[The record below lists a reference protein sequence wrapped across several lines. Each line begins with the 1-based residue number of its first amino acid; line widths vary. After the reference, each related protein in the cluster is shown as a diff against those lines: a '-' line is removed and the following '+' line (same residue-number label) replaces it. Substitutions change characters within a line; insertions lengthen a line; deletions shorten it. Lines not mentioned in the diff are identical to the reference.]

1 MRCLK
6 CGSNVEHPHVF
17 CPSCIE
23 KMNACP
29 VSRETPVVIL
39 PRPKSEPVRPRTVKP
54 EELLALARRRQ
65 KVLAFFCILL
75 LTLTLAL
82 GGLVFWLATRED
94 KPTGQNYTP
103 NVVTQDSNSTGGTG
117 E

>member
-23 KMNACP
+23 IMNTCP

-39 PRPKSEPVRPRTVKP
+39 PRPKSEPVRPRIAKP
-54 EELLALARRRQ
+54 EEMLISARRRQ
-65 KVLAFFCILL
+65 KVLTFLCTLL
-75 LTLTLAL
+75 LVISL
-82 GGLVFWLATRED
+82 GLGLLVFWFMTRD
-94 KPTGQNYTP
+94 NRPTGQNYTP
-103 NVVTQDSNSTGGTG
+103 NVVTQDANTTGGTG

>member
-17 CPSCIE
+17 CPSYIE

-54 EELLALARRRQ
+54 EELLVLARRRQ
-65 KVLAFFCILL
+65 KVLSFFCILL

-82 GGLVFWLATRED
+82 GGLVFWLTTRED